1 MPIGISITRITH
13 IPGWQSRRSDCGD
26 DHR

>member
-1 MPIGISITRITH
+1 VPIGISITRITH